1 MRGAEER
8 EVGRRPAREE
18 AGSVPIRVDEV
29 EYVYIYWTTCWV
41 GLDHWALLG
50 WAAWLHCI
58 FYILKNNKHIR
69 VSYCFTKCRI
79 AISVSAGYRYTYPYP
94 CRIDADVA

>member
-18 AGSVPIRVDEV
+18 ACSVPIRVDEV

-58 FYILKNNKHIR
+58 FLYFKKIINISAYHIALQNV
-69 VSYCFTKCRI
+69 VSP
-79 AISVSAGYRYTYPYP
+79 YPYP
-94 CRIDADVA
+94 PDTDTRICIRAG

>member
-8 EVGRRPAREE
+8 EVGRRPAHEE

-41 GLDHWALLG
+41 GLDH
-50 WAAWLHCI
+50 
-58 FYILKNNKHIR
+58 
-69 VSYCFTKCRI
+69 
-79 AISVSAGYRYTYPYP
+79 
-94 CRIDADVA
+94 